1 MLTIPISL
9 LLLYRQRKYARQARK
24 LERDLE
30 KDSSSD
36 NDSDGSSS
44 SKTSSAKRRSR
55 KSSKKAA
62 KKEEEEEK
70 PEIKTE
76 DPETSTPANPVTAQT
91 SGAGTPAVLV
101 DTPLPETGSSTGSKE
116 GASVFPDF
124 YHLPVASSSRGRGRG
139 RGGRRRRVLRR

>member
-44 SKTSSAKRRSR
+44 SKRRSR